1 MNHTQSAGRLAAAVA
16 LLALGLPAFAGPDP
30 EAVRERIQKYA
41 QDGDCLRAEAHLVKV
56 RDDPSSVP
64 MEPDDV
70 AEAERQVLE
79 CWFDAQDW
87 ERVASFGLPRLQH
100 STSGWPHAEPMQ
112 RRRVLIYAGL
122 AYGDADPTH
131 ALVERLGAPR
141 HDPKPSTLLGPTP
154 GLDTSHP
161 EDRVYFQPTI
171 PWPIERFLALA
182 ETDPQ
187 WLRDGVASCL
197 ETLEFYVGEIHRAD
211 LDPCVAALAPPP
223 EVEAVE
229 RRIREE
235 REAAEGDA
243 LTVAR
248 YTVDGAL

>member
-1 MNHTQSAGRLAAAVA
+1 MNHTQSASRVAAALA

-30 EAVRERIQKYA
+30 KVVRERIQEYA
-41 QDGDCLRAEAHLVKV
+41 QAGDCLRAEAHLVKV
-56 RDDPSSVP
+56 RDDGVP

-70 AEAERQVLE
+70 ADAQRQVLE
-79 CWFDAQDW
+79 CWFDAHDW
-87 ERVASFGLPRLQH
+87 QRVASFGLPQLQH
-100 STSGWPHAEPMQ
+100 STSGWPLAEPMQ
-112 RRRVLIYAGL
+112 RRRVLIYVGL

-141 HDPKPSTLLGPTP
+141 HDPRPSTVLGPTP
-154 GLDTSHP
+154 GLDTSQP
-161 EDRVYFQPTI
+161 EDRVYYQPTI

-197 ETLEFYVGEIHRAD
+197 QTLDFYVGEIHRAD
-211 LDPCVAALAPPP
+211 LDPCVAALVPPP

-229 RRIREE
+229 RRIRAE
-235 REAAEGDA
+235 RAAEGGDG
-243 LTVAR
+243 LTVAHL
-248 YTVDGAL
+248 VVHGVEGH